1 MVMTKSERL
10 NLIENT
16 HKSMNLEHG
25 LFTYTEDDLKDE
37 LSMLTEQ
44 EKESDWLSEF
54 FVDSV
59 FNS

>member
-1 MVMTKSERL
+1 
-10 NLIENT
+10 
-16 HKSMNLEHG
+16 MNLEHG

-44 EKESDWLSEF
+44 EKENDWLSDF
-54 FVDSV
+54 FVDSD